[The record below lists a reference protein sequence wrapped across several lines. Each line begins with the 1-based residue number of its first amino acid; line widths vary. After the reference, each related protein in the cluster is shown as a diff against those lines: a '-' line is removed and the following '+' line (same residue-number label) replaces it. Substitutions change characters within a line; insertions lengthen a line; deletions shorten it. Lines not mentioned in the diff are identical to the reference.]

1 MNKEDKKLQKHL
13 VDEMMKVSKTNPDV
27 IIYMG
32 ALIKKY
38 EELEQENINIKQ
50 QLLENKIS
58 LKDVEYQEKI
68 KYKNIIDELEETLE
82 YEKNDYNG
90 NIDIETHNID
100 SEFLRGN
107 AWEADYILD
116 KLKELKEKKND

>member
-27 IIYMG
+27 MIYMQ
-32 ALIKKY
+32 ALMKKY

-68 KYKNIIDELEETLE
+68 KYKNIIKELEKDLWKVRQLTFTKYNSNEWNNCLSF
-82 YEKNDYNG
+82 ND
-90 NIDIETHNID
+90 DIKP
-100 SEFLRGN
+100 
-107 AWEADYILD
+107 ILD
-116 KLKELKEKKND
+116 KLKALKENNKDVR

>member
-1 MNKEDKKLQKHL
+1 MNKKDKKLQKHL

-27 IIYMG
+27 IIYMEV
-32 ALIKKY
+32 LMKKY

-68 KYKNIIDELEETLE
+68 KYKNIIDELEKYLCKQIQDTE
-82 YEKNDYNG
+82 YCRVFEAKAYN
-90 NIDIETHNID
+90 NQMV
-100 SEFLRGN
+100 
-107 AWEADYILD
+107 
-116 KLKELKEKKND
+116 